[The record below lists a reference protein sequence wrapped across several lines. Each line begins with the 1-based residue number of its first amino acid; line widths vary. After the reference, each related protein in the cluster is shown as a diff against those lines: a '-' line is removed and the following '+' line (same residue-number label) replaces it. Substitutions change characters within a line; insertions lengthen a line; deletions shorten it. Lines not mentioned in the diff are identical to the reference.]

1 MGKLDGQVAFITGAA
16 RGQGRSHAVRLAEEG
31 ADIVAI
37 DVLQTSE
44 LELAYPL
51 ATQSDLD
58 QTVKLVEEVGQRII
72 PIVADVR
79 DADAMHAAADAGFDA
94 FGRIDIILANAGL
107 MIGLTPLL
115 DITPKEWEQTLG
127 SNLTGHFHAI
137 HAAAP
142 YIVRG
147 GRGGSIV
154 LTASAA
160 AMMGFPNTGAYTAAK
175 TGVVGLM
182 RVAASELG
190 QHGIRVNAICPTNTG
205 TDFILNE
212 PTYRVFCPDV
222 VNPTMEDVKVPM
234 TAMHK
239 LPVPWLEPRDVSNYI
254 AWVVSDEGRYV
265 TGSVLSVDAGLLL

>member
-1 MGKLDGQVAFITGAA
+1 MGKLEGKAAFITGAA

-44 LELAYPL
+44 LKLAYPL
-51 ATQSDLD
+51 ATQDDLD
-58 QTVKLVEEVGQRII
+58 QTVKLVENLGRRII

-79 DADAMHAAADAGFDA
+79 DADAMHAAAKTA
-94 FGRIDIILANAGL
+94 FNSFERINIVVANAGL

-115 DITPKEWEQTLG
+115 EMTPKEWEQTVG

-142 YIVRG
+142 YIIHG
-147 GRGGSIV
+147 GRGGAIV

-182 RVAASELG
+182 RVAAAELG
-190 QHGIRVNAICPTNTG
+190 QHNIRVNAICPTNVG

-212 PTYRVFCPDV
+212 PTYRVFCPDIE
-222 VNPTMEDVKVPM
+222 NPTIEDVKVPM

-239 LPVPWLEPRDVSNYI
+239 LPIPWVEPRDVSNYI

-265 TGSVLSVDAGLLL
+265 TGSVLGVDAGLLL

>member
-1 MGKLDGQVAFITGAA
+1 MGKLEGKVAFITGSA

-31 ADIVAI
+31 ADIVAV

-44 LELAYPL
+44 LKLAYPL
-51 ATQSDLD
+51 ATQDDLD
-58 QTVKLVEEVGQRII
+58 QTVKLVENLGRRII

-79 DADAMHAAADAGFDA
+79 DADAMHAAAKTAFDT
-94 FGRIDIILANAGL
+94 FGRIDIVLANAGL
-107 MIGLTPLL
+107 LIGLTPLL
-115 DITPKEWEQTLG
+115 EMTPKEWEQTVG

-142 YIVRG
+142 YIIRG
-147 GRGGSIV
+147 GRGGAIV

-182 RVAASELG
+182 RVAAAELS
-190 QHGIRVNAICPTNTG
+190 QHNIRVNAICPTNVG

-222 VNPTMEDVKVPM
+222 ENPTIEDVKVPM

-239 LPVPWLEPRDVSNYI
+239 LPIPWVEPRDVSNYI
-254 AWVVSDEGRYV
+254 AWAVSDEGRYV
-265 TGSVLSVDAGLLL
+265 TGSVLTVDAGLLL

>member
-1 MGKLDGQVAFITGAA
+1 MGKLEGKAAFITGAA

-44 LELAYPL
+44 LKLAYPL
-51 ATQSDLD
+51 ATQDDLD
-58 QTVKLVEEVGQRII
+58 QTVKLVENLGRRII

-79 DADAMHAAADAGFDA
+79 DADAMHAAAKTA
-94 FGRIDIILANAGL
+94 FNSFERIDIVVANAGL

-115 DITPKEWEQTLG
+115 EMTPKEWEQTVG

-142 YIVRG
+142 YIIHG
-147 GRGGSIV
+147 GRGGAIV

-182 RVAASELG
+182 RVAAAELG
-190 QHGIRVNAICPTNTG
+190 QHNIRVNAICPTNVG

-212 PTYRVFCPDV
+212 PTYRVFCPDIE
-222 VNPTMEDVKVPM
+222 NPTIEDVKVPM

-239 LPVPWLEPRDVSNYI
+239 LPIPWVEPRDVSNYI

-265 TGSVLSVDAGLLL
+265 TGSVLGVDAGLLL